1 MRLPLDLASSHVRPY
16 LELIR
21 LEKPT
26 GTVLMFW
33 PLSCGLTIAAFATS
47 LPLQVYGSHLI
58 ERFISAFLLRSSTCT
73 VNDIFDREIDAGVE
87 NTKNNGHPGWIV
99 WCSLMV
105 DYLLS
110 IGFFQYVRS

>member
-1 MRLPLDLASSHVRPY
+1 
-16 LELIR
+16 
-21 LEKPT
+21 
-26 GTVLMFW
+26 MFW
-33 PLSCGLTIAAFATS
+33 PFACGLTMAVFATG
-47 LPLQVYGSHLI
+47 LLLQVYGSHLI
-58 ERFISAFLLRSSTCT
+58 ECFISAFLLCSSTCT

-87 NTKNNGHPGWIV
+87 NFKNNGHLGWIV